1 MSARK
6 SLKIV
11 FPILLVFVSLNGWSK
26 QNNSFRPPA
35 IPLVTH
41 DPYFSIWSMTDC
53 LSDDWTRHWTGKPQA
68 LMAMVRIDDK
78 AYRLIGRE
86 PRRVPAMNQMGFQV
100 FPTRTVYKFNEAG
113 VELTMTFLSPLL
125 VNDLEILSRP
135 VTYLTLSASS
145 TDNQPH
151 KIVFYFDAC
160 SEIAV
165 NEPQQKIVWSRLNL
179 DSLQVL
185 AFGSQEQPVLEKSG
199 DDLRIDWGYFYLAVP
214 RQEGLATRLS
224 GYQESREGFIQN
236 GQLPAS
242 DDLRFPRPVEDG
254 YPVAAVTLDLGTVGE
269 KSVSRF
275 LLLAYDDQF
284 SIEYFYRKTRPF
296 WRSRDWE
303 ASDLL
308 EAAARNYEVL
318 TQRCQTFDGEL
329 LADLEKV
336 GGKKYAQLATLAY
349 RQSLAAH
356 KLVADIDGTPLF
368 FPKENFSNGCIS
380 TVDVIYP
387 ESPMYL
393 LFNTRLLRALLVPV
407 LDYAKSPK
415 WKFPFAPH
423 DLGTYPK
430 ANGQVYGGG
439 AKSEEDQMPVEESGN
454 MLLMI
459 AALAK
464 VEGKLDFALKYWDLL
479 KRWAEYLKEK
489 GLDPENQLCTD
500 DFAGHLAHNA
510 NLSAKAILALRAYAY
525 LCEKTGK
532 KDEARLYQ
540 KTAQDFAKEWI
551 KKADDGDHFR
561 LAFDK
566 PGTWSQKYNLIWD
579 KILGFNLFPADVA
592 RKEIFFYKK
601 KQLTYGLPLD
611 NRKEYTKL
619 DWILWTATLAESA
632 EDFASFLNPVYD
644 FLSNTPDRVP
654 LTDWY
659 WAHDGKQVGFQARPV
674 VGGVFVKMLADPML
688 LQKWSRTNPTFSP
701 LLIKEGYRG
710 N

>member
-1 MSARK
+1 MRVEN
-6 SLKIV
+6 L
-11 FPILLVFVSLNGWSK
+11 LRLVFLIFIPFLSLNAGSG
-26 QNNSFRPPA
+26 QNTPFRPPA
-35 IPLVTH
+35 IPLVIH

-68 LMAMVRIDDK
+68 LMAMARIDDK
-78 AYRLIGRE
+78 TFRLMGRE
-86 PRRVPAMNQMGFQV
+86 PREVPAMSQTGFQV
-100 FPTRTVYKFNEAG
+100 FPTRTVYRFDDAG
-113 VELTMTFLSPLL
+113 VELWLTFLSPLL
-125 VNDLEILSRP
+125 ADDLEILSRP
-135 VTYLTLSASS
+135 VTYLTINVRS

-151 KIVFYFDAC
+151 RILFYFDAC

-165 NEPQQKIVWSRLNL
+165 NEPLQKIVWSRFNL
-179 DSLQVL
+179 GSLQVL

-214 RQEGLATRLS
+214 REEGPETCLS
-224 GYQESREGFIQN
+224 GYRESREGFIQN

-254 YPVAAVTLDLGTVGE
+254 YPVAAVALDLGAIGE
-269 KSVSRF
+269 KSISRF
-275 LLLAYDDQF
+275 LMLAYDDQF
-284 SIEYFYRKTRPF
+284 SIEYFYRKTRPY
-296 WRSRDWE
+296 WRSKDWE
-303 ASDLL
+303 VSDLL
-308 EAAARNYEVL
+308 EAAAKDYEML
-318 TQRCQTFDGEL
+318 AESCQKFDEEL
-329 LADLEKV
+329 LADLERA

-393 LFNTRLLRALLVPV
+393 LFNTGLLRALLTPV
-407 LDYAKSPK
+407 LDYAISTK
-415 WKFPFAPH
+415 WKFSFAPH

-454 MLLMI
+454 MLLMT

-464 VEGKLDFALKYWDLL
+464 VEGKTDFALKYWDLL

-510 NLSAKAILALRAYAY
+510 NLSIKAILALRAYAY

-540 KTAQDFAKEWI
+540 KTAQDFAKEWV

-566 PGTWSQKYNLIWD
+566 PGTWSQKYNLVWD

-592 RKEIFFYKK
+592 RKEISFYKK
-601 KQLTYGLPLD
+601 KQLLYGLPLD

-632 EDFASFLNPVYD
+632 EDFAAFLDPVYSFLN
-644 FLSNTPDRVP
+644 NTPDRVP

-659 WAHDGKQVGFQARPV
+659 CTHNAKQVGFQARPV
-674 VGGVFVKMLADPML
+674 VGGVLIKMLADPVL
-688 LQKWSRTNPTFSP
+688 LEKWSHNRN
-701 LLIKEGYRG
+701 
-710 N
+710 